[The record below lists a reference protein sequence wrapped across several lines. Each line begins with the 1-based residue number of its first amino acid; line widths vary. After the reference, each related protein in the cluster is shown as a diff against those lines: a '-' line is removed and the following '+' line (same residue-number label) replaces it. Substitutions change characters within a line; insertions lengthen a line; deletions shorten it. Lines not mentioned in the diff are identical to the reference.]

1 MVTLNLGEIKF
12 ESKADVINTLE
23 EIARAVEEGYR
34 SGITCAGG
42 VCWNIEGEEEL
53 DDDWNEDDD

>member
-23 EIARAVEEGYR
+23 VIARAIEEGYR
-34 SGITCAGG
+34 SGITYSG
-42 VCWNIEGEEEL
+42 VCWDIEGEEEP
-53 DDDWNEDDD
+53 EDEL